1 MSKINAADKMV
12 QVMEAWGI
20 DNVYGLPGDSVDTTV
35 EALYRER
42 HKVKFTQVRHEEV
55 AALAAAAHAKLTGKV
70 GVCLSIGGPGAIHML
85 NGLYDAKMDHVPVV
99 AILGQ
104 IHTHLL
110 NTGYFQEVDTPKL
123 FDDVAVYDKL
133 VTSPETLPAVMDE
146 AIRMACLHQ
155 GVAVLTI
162 PDDVPDRRIE
172 DTFMPTADQYHPSQP
187 QINEA
192 DIDKALALIA
202 KAEKPVAFFGVGAKG
217 AQDEAK
223 EFVERY
229 SIPFI
234 QTMPA
239 KGIIDDRHP
248 NALGQV
254 GKLGT
259 KPAYEAMFD
268 ADLLI
273 LVGTDY
279 PYAPYINHRIP
290 AIQIDLEAAR
300 IGHRHSIDLGIVAD
314 AKSALAMLNKRGQAV
329 PKRPF
334 LAACRKNMQTWRRWM
349 DDVVA
354 KSHTGVLPSH
364 AFRKMSEVAPDD
376 TVWSID
382 VGTST
387 SFGARFIDVKNTQK
401 YIISAWLGTMGC
413 ALPGAIASKT
423 DMPDRPVYAVCGD
436 GAFAMVMQ
444 DFVTAVK
451 YHLPMVVVVLSNRLL
466 AFIEYEQQSVGQQN
480 YGIDLADIDFAK
492 FAEACGGI
500 GVNVSTDEDFD
511 QAIEQYRNPDR
522 PVLINVA
529 AYDEAPLP
537 GKIVWDEAQGY
548 MRFGFGYFK
557 GKFQIPKM
565 PPLREIMRQFL

>member
-1 MSKINAADKMV
+1 MAKINAADKMV
-12 QVMEAWGI
+12 QVMQAWGI

-35 EALYRER
+35 EALYRVR
-42 HKVKFTQVRHEEV
+42 DKVKFTQVRHEEV
-55 AALAAAAHAKLTGKV
+55 AALAAAAQAKLTGKV

-104 IHTHLL
+104 IQSHLL
-110 NTGYFQEVDTPKL
+110 NTGYFQEVDLPKL
-123 FDDVAVYDKL
+123 CDDVAVYNKL
-133 VTSPETLPAVMDE
+133 VTSPETVPAVMDE
-146 AIRMACLHQ
+146 AIRMAYLHQ

-162 PDDVPDRRIE
+162 PDDVPNHKIE
-172 DTFMPTADQYHPSQP
+172 DTFQPTADLFHQSHPA
-187 QINEA
+187 INPA
-192 DIDKALALIA
+192 DIDKALQMIHAA
-202 KAEKPVAFFGVGAKG
+202 KKPVAFFGVGAKG
-217 AQDEAK
+217 AQAEAK

-229 SIPFI
+229 SLPFI

-239 KGIIDDRHP
+239 KGTIDDDHP

-279 PYAPYINHRIP
+279 PYAPYLNGKIP
-290 AIQIDLEAAR
+290 AIQIEIEPTR
-300 IGHRHSIDLGIVAD
+300 IGKRHAVEVGMVAD
-314 AKSALAMLNKRGQAV
+314 AKDALTLLNARGEQIAETGWL
-329 PKRPF
+329 K
-334 LAACRKNMQTWRRWM
+334 ACQKNMQTWRKWM
-349 DDVVA
+349 KDVTD
-354 KSHTGVLPSH
+354 KSHKGVLPSRSF
-364 AFRKMSEVAPDD
+364 AKMSEIAPSNA
-376 TVWSID
+376 VWSVD

-387 SFGARFIDVKNTQK
+387 SFGARFLTAKATQK

-413 ALPGAIASKT
+413 ALPGAIASKR

-451 YHLPMVVVVLSNRLL
+451 YQLPMVVVILNNHLL

-500 GVNVSTDEDFD
+500 GVNVTTDEEFD
-511 QAIEQYRNPDR
+511 AAIEKYQNPDR
-522 PVLINVA
+522 PVIINCA
-529 AYDEAPLP
+529 SADEAPLP
-537 GKIVWDEAQGY
+537 GKIVWDEAEGY
-548 MRFGFGYFK
+548 MKFGVGYMKEQFR
-557 GKFQIPKM
+557 IPEL
-565 PPLREIMRQFL
+565 PPLRELMRQFL